1 MPKYCRRKD
10 SSASVHF
17 MVGPKNVKTSAT
29 SLLQQRQHIDG
40 VLYNYGNSSLSN
52 FTGERKKLYRNV
64 DAIVGITKIH
74 QKVQSH

>member
-1 MPKYCRRKD
+1 
-10 SSASVHF
+10 

-52 FTGERKKLYRNV
+52 FTGERKKTV
-64 DAIVGITKIH
+64 
-74 QKVQSH
+74 QKRRCNSWNNKNTPESAESLDGYDCDVNSSKLFD